1 MSTDNL
7 IKMVNQIAQYFAS
20 EPDQQQAVL
29 GVRNHLKLYWTPGMR
44 KELLAWQTEHPED
57 LHPLA
62 QAAVSGAGWEAALLA
77 PSN

>member
-1 MSTDNL
+1 MSTENL

-29 GVRNHLKLYWTPGMR
+29 GVRNHLQMYWTPGMR
-44 KELLAWQTEHPED
+44 KELLAWQTTHQGAD

-62 QAAVSGAGWEAALLA
+62 QAAVSGAGWEA
-77 PSN
+77 

>member
-20 EPDQQQAVL
+20 EPDQQTAVL
-29 GVRNHLKLYWTPGMR
+29 GVRNHLQMYWTPGMR
-44 KELLAWQTEHPED
+44 KELLAWQTEHQGAD

-62 QAAVSGAGWEAALLA
+62 QAAVSGAGWEA
-77 PSN
+77 

>member
-20 EPDQQQAVL
+20 EPDPQLAVL
-29 GVRNHLKLYWTPGMR
+29 GVRNHLQMYWTPGMR
-44 KELLAWQTEHPED
+44 KELLAWQMEHQGAD

-62 QAAVSGAGWEAALLA
+62 QAAVSGAGWEA
-77 PSN
+77 